1 MNVPGASHPD
11 TTDPAFPGQA
21 VSRLRED
28 GLAIFSGFR
37 DRASLAEAA
46 RSVTID
52 ATPDDWVTITVTD
65 QGGPWTSPAPDD
77 YRHGLEAVAWLAIDG
92 DSGECAVSFALPQ
105 TSCDD

>member
-1 MNVPGASHPD
+1 MTIRERHPGVTPSDSPTAGEPMNVPGASHPD

-46 RSVTID
+46 RSVM
-52 ATPDDWVTITVTD
+52 AAR
-65 QGGPWTSPAPDD
+65 AP
-77 YRHGLEAVAWLAIDG
+77 
-92 DSGECAVSFALPQ
+92 
-105 TSCDD
+105 